1 MKHVSLSK
9 FDGSDKKKGCE
20 IVECCCVLL
29 TRNCCMRFVVTLFLV
44 DDSFVKRNSL
54 WLLLCLCKSLD
65 NSKVLISLVESRH
78 IVVNNEWNTWLPKVL
93 VFSFLFLD
101 TFLVKEVFW
110 QEYNNEN
117 VCVEEWQITNTICY
131 IQILKKQPTIVL
143 LHNKNCWVYIS
154 FHKKS
159 LHICSHCCFCCQID
173 NSVKTSSCQFC
184 IFTRIFSLWQEI
196 ISFQQDSFHNALP
209 LLIIVDKKCI
219 IVVCFFVYYSSCSLS
234 HILFNNKSFLWNHL
248 LFTDSTL
255 YPQHFS
261 FSFLFFTFHNF
272 SCQSVFN
279 NNTIKRNTHFSTHT
293 FSFPFLNSY
302 LPHHILSFSPS
313 IIHIPWKKHSHNLHL
328 ITSPL
333 YTQQSFPFQDLP

>member
-29 TRNCCMRFVVTLFLV
+29 TRNCCNEICCDTFSCWWFFCKKKFVVV
-44 DDSFVKRNSL
+44 IV
-54 WLLLCLCKSLD
+54 LCKSLD
-65 NSKVLISLVESRH
+65 NIKNCWFLLSNLDILLW
-78 IVVNNEWNTWLPKVL
+78 IMNEIRELPKVL

-209 LLIIVDKKCI
+209 FVDNC
-219 IVVCFFVYYSSCSLS
+219 
-234 HILFNNKSFLWNHL
+234 W
-248 LFTDSTL
+248 
-255 YPQHFS
+255 
-261 FSFLFFTFHNF
+261 
-272 SCQSVFN
+272 
-279 NNTIKRNTHFSTHT
+279 
-293 FSFPFLNSY
+293 
-302 LPHHILSFSPS
+302 
-313 IIHIPWKKHSHNLHL
+313 
-328 ITSPL
+328 
-333 YTQQSFPFQDLP
+333 

>member
-1 MKHVSLSK
+1 
-9 FDGSDKKKGCE
+9 
-20 IVECCCVLL
+20 
-29 TRNCCMRFVVTLFLV
+29 MRFVVTLFLV
-44 DDSFVKRNSL
+44 DDSFVKRNL

-65 NSKVLISLVESRH
+65 NIKKLLISLVESRH

-261 FSFLFFTFHNF
+261 FSFLFFTFHNNSLVKVF
-272 SCQSVFN
+272 STTIPSKEIHIFQHTHFYSHFSILISLIISSHFLPQSSTFHE
-279 NNTIKRNTHFSTHT
+279 RNTLTTYISSHLHYIPNKVL
-293 FSFPFLNSY
+293 PFK
-302 LPHHILSFSPS
+302 IF
-313 IIHIPWKKHSHNLHL
+313 HS
-328 ITSPL
+328 SAG
-333 YTQQSFPFQDLP
+333 